1 MSRRRFV
8 NSIFVLGVN
17 SESTKHRSLIQVL
30 NTCFCGRSLGV
41 VLTKLFWSLLQLAEV
56 VL

>member
-41 VLTKLFWSLLQLAEV
+41 VLTKLFWWLLQLAEV